1 MEQYNKPMNKI
12 YLIIYESG
20 EIEFNEAIEGFLE
33 NEKDFKKWL
42 FKHNKQRKADGE
54 MEEDESEFK
63 LVEVFNLLND

>member
-1 MEQYNKPMNKI
+1 MNKI
-12 YLIIYESG
+12 YLIIYESK
-20 EIEFNEAIEGFLE
+20 EIENDNIEGFLE

-42 FKHNKQRKADGE
+42 FKHNKQRKAEGE

>member
-1 MEQYNKPMNKI
+1 MEQYNKPMKNKI
-12 YLIIYESG
+12 YLIIYESK
-20 EIEFNEAIEGFLE
+20 EIENDNIEGFLE